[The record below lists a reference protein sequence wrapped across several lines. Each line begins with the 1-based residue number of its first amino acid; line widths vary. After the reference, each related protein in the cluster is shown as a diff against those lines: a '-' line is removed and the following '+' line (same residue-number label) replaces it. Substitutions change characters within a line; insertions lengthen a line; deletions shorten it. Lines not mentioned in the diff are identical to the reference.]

1 MTGVAVTGVAVTG
14 VAVTGVAVTGVAVT
28 GVAVTGV
35 AVTGVAVTGVAV
47 KRASILVALALASA
61 CGSAPA
67 PREYPPLPEG
77 TEGAE
82 HPAVELAREPLRDE
96 PVVVAQRS
104 ESPVVTFRVVFD
116 AGSAEDTPGREGLT
130 RLTAHLM
137 AEGGAGELSYAELS
151 RRLYP
156 MAATLEVHVG
166 RDETVFV
173 GQVHSDHVEDFY
185 ELFRDVL
192 LAPRMGE
199 DDFTRVRDQ
208 TLNSLSVDLRNAEDE
223 ELGKQALQGLL
234 YQGHP
239 FEHPA
244 LGTEAGL
251 RRIRVDDAIAHR
263 GRVFCAGRAF
273 VGLAGAF
280 PEGFE
285 ARVTRDVGLLRSET
299 CVGRA
304 TLPEPFTNDGPRM
317 LIVDK
322 PDAQAVAVS
331 MGFPLDIERDDPD
344 FPAIALAASWLGQ
357 HRQFVGRL
365 MQAIRGQRGLNYGD
379 YAYAEHFT
387 QEGWSRFGLTND
399 ARRQQYFSI
408 WLRPLR
414 PDAAHFAIRLA
425 VRELRRFATEG
436 LTQEQ
441 LDHIRTFSDR
451 YLALDQQ
458 TASRRLGFAIDDA
471 FYGVDTPHIERM
483 RAAWAALTVEELNAA
498 IRRHITPERLSIAVV
513 SSEGDD
519 LAQRIASEVASP
531 VTYRT
536 TVPESVTE
544 EDREIVGYRLGI
556 PRDRIRVVP
565 VTSMFAE

>member
-1 MTGVAVTGVAVTG
+1 MRPAIATG
-14 VAVTGVAVTGVAVT
+14 
-28 GVAVTGV
+28 
-35 AVTGVAVTGVAV
+35 
-47 KRASILVALALASA
+47 LALLLATA
-61 CGSAPA
+61 CGGPPA
-67 PREYPPLPEG
+67 PREYPPLPDG

-82 HPAVELAREPLRDE
+82 HPAVELAREPLREE
-96 PVVVAQRS
+96 PVVVVQRS
-104 ESPVVTFRVVFD
+104 ESPVVTFRVAFD

-137 AEGGAGELSYAELS
+137 AEGGAGELTYAELS

-156 MAATLEVHVG
+156 MAATIEVHVG

-173 GQVHSDHVEDFY
+173 GQVHRDHVEAFY

-208 TLNSLSVDLRNAEDE
+208 TLNTLSVDLRNAEDE

-251 RRIRVDDAIAHR
+251 RRLHVDDTLAQR

-285 ARVTRDVGLLRSET
+285 SRVARDVGRLRSET
-299 CVGRA
+299 CVGRVI
-304 TLPEPFTNDGPRM
+304 LPEPTPNDAPRV

-331 MGFPLDIERDDPD
+331 MGFPIDIERGDPD
-344 FPAIALAASWLGQ
+344 YPAIALAASWLGQ

-379 YAYAEHFT
+379 YAYPEHFT
-387 QEGWSRFGLTND
+387 QEGWSRFAVTND

-414 PDAAHFAIRLA
+414 PDTAHFAIRLA

-441 LDHIRTFSDR
+441 FEHIRTFADR
-451 YLALDQQ
+451 YAALDQQ
-458 TASRRLGFAIDDA
+458 TASRRLGFALDDV
-471 FYGVDTPHIERM
+471 FYGATTPHIERL

-498 IRRHITPERLSIAVV
+498 IRRHITPERLSIAIVA
-513 SSEGDD
+513 SEGER
-519 LAQRIASEVASP
+519 LAQSIATEAPSP

-556 PRDRIRVVP
+556 GRDRIRVVP
-565 VTSMFAE
+565 VATMFAE